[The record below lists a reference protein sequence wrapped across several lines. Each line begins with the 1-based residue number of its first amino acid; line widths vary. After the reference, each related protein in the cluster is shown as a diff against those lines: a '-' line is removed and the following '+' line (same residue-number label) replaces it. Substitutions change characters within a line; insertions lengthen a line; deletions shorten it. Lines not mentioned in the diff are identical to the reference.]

1 MKQPMSIFPFKLR
14 QLTVKAIILI
24 LSSITVPALA
34 QTPPPP
40 APASSSSTI
49 GPGADIQSQIKN
61 LDRALAQAEEQERA
75 LQRQLKQLSKKAKK
89 DSVSALDQNPI
100 ILNPVQQPVQGV
112 PAPDKTGS
120 IEDLRKLADMQRAIR
135 DVAKRLEDQQN
146 DAINRP

>member
-24 LSSITVPALA
+24 LSSATVPALA
-34 QTPPPP
+34 QTPPTT
-40 APASSSSTI
+40 ASASSSS
-49 GPGADIQSQIKN
+49 GADIQSQIKN
-61 LDRALAQAEEQERA
+61 LDKALGQAEEQERA